1 MVIKS
6 HKAHAKRPGRRS
18 QKNAKTIDQQCA
30 RRIADTYI
38 INTIHGLFHGGQP
51 RGFTGNNTQ
60 DFGTGESNKQE
71 PRIVEEGSGT
81 RYYNWSFCDP
91 KDDNQV
97 LHKVGFHTQRKG
109 PINLEQNIALFILQS
124 YCKESD
130 LAIRGEG
137 CIHCCTE
144 YHNNDVDHHSGETLI
159 SLCCHP
165 IYRGKGYWYDWAIV
179 ATENDGGTPQG

>member
-1 MVIKS
+1 MVGRYQSSTKSGTLSASLTRSVVHVVIKS

-109 PINLEQNIALFILQS
+109 ILHSSFCRVTVRNLIWSSVARAASTAVQSTTTMMLTTTVVRHSYPFAVILS
-124 YCKESD
+124 
-130 LAIRGEG
+130 
-137 CIHCCTE
+137 TE
-144 YHNNDVDHHSGETLI
+144 
-159 SLCCHP
+159 
-165 IYRGKGYWYDWAIV
+165 A
-179 ATENDGGTPQG
+179 